1 MLRQRFSQKNTW
13 NWLAWTSVS
22 TGFSGEIWWFF
33 LSHAT
38 VLCLII
44 PRSTVEKHSYRG
56 LLVFWYFVPHTCG
69 VLRNCRR
76 KAMYSQ
82 CSCLWCVLTAMISL
96 AMNARW
102 RSEEVVDCW
111 EQRTH
116 QQDTRNRGF
125 VAIFM
130 VRNLEFSDFLRVRH
144 SFCPLGCKSAPWVH
158 WVYFLRSIFWHAR
171 VVQHRRT
178 NSGTLAD
185 DDNVVVF
192 TNIFSW
198 NAQLARRKTTFSWAI
213 LLIEARKKPVWRWP
227 STSECVWNCGIPKF
241 QSIEMMI
248 SRWMDVFFFPKNIR
262 QTPLTSHGWIWVCLK
277 VVCVCIIYIYIYTYI
292 LCP

>member
-248 SRWMDVFFFPKNIR
+248 SRWMDGFFFQK
-262 QTPLTSHGWIWVCLK
+262 TSDRLPSLVMAEYG
-277 VVCVCIIYIYIYTYI
+277 CVWKWCA
-292 LCP
+292 CV